1 MILILDNVES
11 ILDSQGTNTEIY
23 AIVEEL
29 SQFDN
34 ICLCITSRISTIPPA
49 CETIGIPTLSAEAGR
64 DAFYRIYKNSRR
76 SNLVDGILEQLDF
89 HPLSIVLLATVAH
102 QNKWDINRLYRE
114 WERRRTNVLHTQHHQ
129 SLAATIELSLAS
141 PTFQEL
147 GPDARGLL
155 EVVAFFPR
163 GINENNL
170 EWLFPAFSEIRII
183 FDNFCVLSL
192 TYRSNGLFTMLAP
205 LRDYVCPKDPA
216 SSPLLGAT
224 RDH

>member
-11 ILDSQGTNTEIY
+11 ILDPQGTNTEIY

-34 ICLCITSRISTIPPA
+34 ICLCITSHISTIPPA
-49 CETIGIPTLSAEAGR
+49 CETIDIPTLSAEAGH

-76 SNLVDGILEQLDF
+76 SDLVDGILEQLDF
-89 HPLSIVLLATVAH
+89 HPH
-102 QNKWDINRLYRE
+102 
-114 WERRRTNVLHTQHHQ
+114 
-129 SLAATIELSLAS
+129 
-141 PTFQEL
+141 
-147 GPDARGLL
+147 ARGLL

-192 TYRSNGLFTMLAP
+192 TYRSN
-205 LRDYVCPKDPA
+205 
-216 SSPLLGAT
+216 
-224 RDH
+224 